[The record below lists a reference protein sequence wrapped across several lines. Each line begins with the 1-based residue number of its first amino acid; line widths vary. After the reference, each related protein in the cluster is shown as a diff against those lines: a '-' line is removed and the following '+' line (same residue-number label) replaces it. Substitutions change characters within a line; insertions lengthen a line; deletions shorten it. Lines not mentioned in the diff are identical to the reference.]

1 MPCLCWL
8 KKSLNISL
16 VDGFSIFQLTQFT
29 FQDSRHSVQ
38 QGGFRSPFL
47 LLVFIDIGFDSLS
60 CVFCHLLRE
69 QKVKPCWWPLVNISL
84 EKKDFTI
91 VHWTLP
97 ELWVSTSARVL
108 SIGAGSA
115 GGSRTRSR
123 SCQSSIWTD
132 IRLQTTYN
140 WPPDRIG
147 GVLTSECAPVS
158 VSWGTTREGVF
169 AVIWSRLE
177 HLPSFQSAR
186 LLKVRAINKLTGWWV
201 AINWS
206 GTQLL
211 FERRWHNG
219 WFSWLSKSC

>member
-29 FQDSRHSVQ
+29 FQDSRHCVQ

-47 LLVFIDIGFDSLS
+47 LLIFIDIGFDSLS

-69 QKVKPCWWPLVNISL
+69 QQVKPCWWPLVNISL

-91 VHWTLP
+91 FHWTLP

-115 GGSRTRSR
+115 GGSRTRAR

-132 IRLQTTYN
+132 IRLQTTT
-140 WPPDRIG
+140 DHQIE
-147 GVLTSECAPVS
+147 LA
-158 VSWGTTREGVF
+158 VSWLLSDRLFPCLEGRQGKVF
-169 AVIWSRLE
+169 
-177 HLPSFQSAR
+177 
-186 LLKVRAINKLTGWWV
+186 LL
-201 AINWS
+201 
-206 GTQLL
+206 
-211 FERRWHNG
+211 
-219 WFSWLSKSC
+219 WFGAD

>member
-47 LLVFIDIGFDSLS
+47 LLIFIDIGLDSLS
-60 CVFCHLLRE
+60 FVFCHLLRE
-69 QKVKPCWWPLVNISL
+69 QQVKPCWWPLVNISL

-115 GGSRTRSR
+115 GGSRTRAR

-132 IRLQTTYN
+132 IRLQTTT
-140 WPPDRIG
+140 DHQIE
-147 GVLTSECAPVS
+147 LA
-158 VSWGTTREGVF
+158 VSW
-169 AVIWSRLE
+169 L
-177 HLPSFQSAR
+177 LSAR
-186 LLKVRAINKLTGWWV
+186 LFPCLVERQGKVF
-201 AINWS
+201 
-206 GTQLL
+206 LL
-211 FERRWHNG
+211 
-219 WFSWLSKSC
+219 WFGAD